1 MRDVII
7 DFPVCELLER
17 YLSCNREMALPVFG
31 SETYTR
37 YYMMSFPAQH
47 PEHTDGIVGCFRFTQ
62 NDTLSF
68 LVVLLISGW
77 CDDYGISRENQA
89 FLCRRLFFI

>member
-1 MRDVII
+1 MT
-7 DFPVCELLER
+7 LLF
-17 YLSCNREMALPVFG
+17 FG

-37 YYMMSFPAQH
+37 YYMMSFSAQH
-47 PEHTDGIVGCFRFTQ
+47 LEHTDGIIGSFRFTQ

-77 CDDYGISRENQA
+77 CDDYGISRKDQA
-89 FLCRRLFFI
+89 FLCRRFFFI